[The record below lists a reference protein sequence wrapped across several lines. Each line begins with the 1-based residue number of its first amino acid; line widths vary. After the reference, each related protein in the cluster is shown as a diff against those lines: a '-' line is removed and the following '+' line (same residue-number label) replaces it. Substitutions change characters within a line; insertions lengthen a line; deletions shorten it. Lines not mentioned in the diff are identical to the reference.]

1 MKRLHLRL
9 LTAGA
14 LALVAA
20 SCAQNNGDI
29 NRVQPN
35 VMKKAD
41 LLDGQWYFRNTV
53 TWAPATTGFTFTGE
67 TGKLEK
73 LVFEIRQNDLVGYR
87 AYPFMPGSEGNV
99 EQTSTPSGTTAT
111 YCQDGKCVGGQKYYG
126 APVVAYRIDGHFDI
140 QRNYNPATGETGNV
154 IQENAFDR
162 PWNEREF
169 IRVNWSSS
177 WVNPGTDMMWGTVQ
191 NPGLAVD
198 GSAWVQENE
207 PGTDPYDWPRRET
220 QKDANGTERLT
231 YFDFTGRYFARPGTV
246 YYEDYGEIPLC
257 WLSPR
262 YDCTASEIRMR
273 TSLSKIDAA
282 KTNDYEPLVYGNDLM
297 NRFGYFRTER
307 LTYDRKFGVTEQG
320 VIYLANRFN
329 IWKETFRKDAAGNP
343 DTTQPIPFA
352 ERTPKPIVYYV
363 NSADRGHFKDPSC
376 TLSDAECA
384 TSTYKQYLESTRELQ
399 AHWDVAF
406 RRAAAAAM
414 GKDVSEVPQ
423 MLYVC
428 ENPVPAKDTLTGQE
442 NPANGPCGAPGTSPR
457 MGDLRYSFLYTI
469 TDPTPNGLLGY
480 GPSSADPETG
490 EIISAN
496 ANTYTGAVDSQAQ
509 YGLDLIDTLTGDKSI
524 DDLISGEDVRGY
536 FAALENQ
543 SYASTKRKLS
553 RTGNGVEVL
562 AENQSVARTNAPSLG
577 AFQKPTAKMQNKF
590 AGMSA
595 RGGLPEATQDRMKVA
610 ADMLAQDPALE
621 SAVLDNPEM
630 KDDVLGLLPAPV
642 AERALKDA
650 AYARQVKRT
659 AMLNLPALQK
669 LEQQRLDFAS
679 RHNMYLAEFF
689 DRPMMGLAK
698 REAARRAARLVEL
711 KAQGMD
717 DYNAKV
723 QADREVRRRLQQA
736 VWRATSEHEIGHTFG
751 LRHNFQASFDSV
763 NYFDRYWQLKKSFL
777 TVNQAG
783 QKVLPRT
790 PADLRAV
797 SDATA
802 LHTADETAEHAH
814 DNVFEYEYSSIMDY
828 GGKVNADFSG
838 IGKYDE
844 AAILFAYSGGSEPG
858 YVEVFKEVR
867 PAGQPLTVPGSDGK
881 QVELTAAGLD
891 IPVVNAQRKSQAIP
905 SYLERVH
912 YSTVPMRMGEGANLD
927 EIIES
932 GIARLKASNRTL
944 AKWADVKAA
953 EAQLAARIDG
963 KTSISAADVADVPLE
978 VPYMFCTDDHVGYV
992 LSCNRFDRGPD
1003 YFEMTRQWLE
1013 DYWNG
1018 YYFSHFR
1025 RDRYLF
1031 SADRAVNSAFNAF
1044 DSSALVY
1051 KHWVRQFFKQDY
1063 GNQQVL
1069 ASYGVDPLLQ
1079 DTWTMAALDGA
1090 NELIKVMSVPPSG
1103 TYLYFDK
1110 DASGN
1115 SGKYFGCQDPTTR
1128 EQRSCWAAVDQGDE
1142 FRFKDEA
1149 GADVLGQIYQY
1160 YYGADY
1166 SQQFEWKRA
1175 WLGRG
1180 EGRRMYSRYDF
1191 RSGFGFFNRM
1201 VEVGHYYDQFGAMFA
1216 AVMPQAIFLDADDTA
1231 DQRRYYIPYYLVFG
1245 DELSTSF
1252 GNIWS
1257 NNEADRAPTLS
1268 YALDANG
1275 TPNPRR
1281 LTVTHQNRIHGD
1293 KYVEGFTYPLTPPT
1307 PAPAAEPHSSGI
1319 ETTWSARIYSIYLGM
1334 ALFNVNYDLDY
1345 AKQNQ
1350 VFRVGSAEAFPLPV
1364 EQCDAN
1370 GQNCTY
1376 ACPDGALTCDTTN
1389 VLITVDDPSS
1399 GARYGAVKST
1409 APGARVT
1416 PAMAAILQ
1424 TRNRWKDYEI
1434 AAPGDKTIYL
1444 EIFKDGVRDLD
1455 MMRGMYAVYGKVF

>member
-9 LTAGA
+9 LTAA
-14 LALVAA
+14 AAALVAA

-35 VMKKAD
+35 VMKKSD

-73 LVFEIRQNDLVGYR
+73 LVFEIRQGDLVGYR
-87 AYPFMPGSEGNV
+87 AYPYIPGSEGKV
-99 EQTSTPSGTTAT
+99 DEAARPSGTTAT
-111 YCQDGKCVGGQKYYG
+111 YCREGKCAGGQKYYG
-126 APVVAYRIDGHFDI
+126 APVVAYRIESHFDI
-140 QRNYNPATGETGNV
+140 QRNFNPATGETGNV
-154 IQENAFDR
+154 VMENALDR
-162 PWNEREF
+162 PWNEREY

-198 GSAWVQENE
+198 AASWVQENE

-220 QKDANGTERLT
+220 KKDGEGNERLT
-231 YFDFTGRYFARPGTV
+231 YFDFTGRYYARPGTV

-273 TSLSKIDAA
+273 TSLSKIEPA
-282 KTNDYEPLVYGNDLM
+282 KVNDYEPLVYGNDVM
-297 NRFGYFRTER
+297 ARFGYFRTER

-329 IWKETFRKDAAGNP
+329 IWKETFQKDAAGNP
-343 DTTQPIPFA
+343 DAAMPIPFA
-352 ERTPKPIVYYV
+352 ERAPKPIVYYV
-363 NSADRGHFKDPSC
+363 NSAARGHFKDPSC
-376 TLSDAECA
+376 TGSAEACA
-384 TSTYKQYLESTRELQ
+384 TSTYRQYLESTRELQ
-399 AHWDVAF
+399 EHWDVAF
-406 RRAAAAAM
+406 RRSVAAAQ
-414 GKDVSEVPQ
+414 GKDVKDVPQ

-428 ENPVPAKDTLTGQE
+428 ENPVPATDTLTGKE
-442 NPANGPCGAPGTSPR
+442 NPADGPCGAPGTSPR

-490 EIISAN
+490 EIVSAN

-509 YGLDLIDTLTGDKSI
+509 YGMDIIDTLTGDKSI
-524 DDLISGEDVRGY
+524 DALISGEDVRGY

-543 SYASTKRKLS
+543 SYASTLRKLS
-553 RTGNGVEVL
+553 RGQRGLQVL
-562 AENQSVARTNAPSLG
+562 AHDQDVAQTQEPSLG
-577 AFQKPTAKMQNKF
+577 AFSKPTSRMQQKF
-590 AGMSA
+590 SGMAA
-595 RGGLPEATQDRMKVA
+595 RGGLPVATQDRMKVA
-610 ADMLAQDPALE
+610 ADMLAQDPSLE

-630 KDDVLGLLPAPV
+630 KDDVLGLLPAVV
-642 AERALKDA
+642 AERAQKDPA
-650 AYARQVKRT
+650 FARQVKRNL
-659 AMLNLPALQK
+659 MLNLPAFQK
-669 LEQQRLDFAS
+669 LEQQRQDFAS

-698 REAARRAARLVEL
+698 REAARRADRLVAL
-711 KAQGMD
+711 KAAGMN
-717 DYNAKV
+717 DYDAKV

-751 LRHNFQASFDSV
+751 LRHNFQASFDAI
-763 NYFDRYWQLKKSFL
+763 NYFDRYWELKKPFL
-777 TVNQAG
+777 TVNQGGNA
-783 QKVLPRT
+783 VLPRT

-802 LHTADETAEHAH
+802 LHTSDETAEHPH
-814 DNVFEYEYSSIMDY
+814 DSVFGYEYSSIMDY
-828 GGKVNADFSG
+828 GGKVSADFSG

-844 AAILFAYSGGSEPG
+844 AAIIFAYSGGSEPG
-858 YVEVFKEVR
+858 YVEVFDAVR
-867 PAGQPLTVPGSDGK
+867 PASQSLTVPGSDGR
-881 QVELTAAGLD
+881 QVQLSPAGLD
-891 IPVVNAQRKSQAIP
+891 IPVVNAQRNSQAIP
-905 SYLERVH
+905 NYTERVH
-912 YSTVPMRMGEGANLD
+912 YSTVPLRLGEGATVT
-927 EIIES
+927 EIIDS
-932 GIARLKASNRTL
+932 GVSRLKGSNRSL
-944 AKWADVKAA
+944 MKWSDVRAA
-953 EAQLAARIDG
+953 EQQLASRIQH
-963 KTSISAADVADVPLE
+963 KSAVAPADVADVPVE

-1013 DYWNG
+1013 DYWNS

-1031 SADRAVNSAFNAF
+1031 SADRAVNGAFGAF
-1044 DSSALVY
+1044 DSASMVY
-1051 KHWVRQFFKQDY
+1051 KHWVRQFYNQGY
-1063 GNQQVL
+1063 GGQQVL
-1069 ASYGVDPLLQ
+1069 ANYGVDATLA
-1079 DTWTMAALDGA
+1079 DTWTMASLDGV
-1090 NELIKVMSVPPSG
+1090 NDLIKVMSVPPSG
-1103 TYLYFDK
+1103 TYLYFDRN
-1110 DASGN
+1110 ASGN
-1115 SGKYFGCQDPTTR
+1115 SGRYFGCQDPTTR

-1160 YYGADY
+1160 YYGAEYRQVGD
-1166 SQQFEWKRA
+1166 WRRA

-1216 AVMPQAIFLDADDTA
+1216 AVMPQAIFLDADDTS

-1245 DELSTSF
+1245 EELSRTF

-1257 NNEADRAPTLS
+1257 NNEADRAPTVS
-1268 YALDANG
+1268 YALDASG

-1281 LTVTHQNRIHGD
+1281 LTVTHQNRIHGER
-1293 KYVEGFTYPLTPPT
+1293 YVQGFNYPLDPGTPPADT
-1307 PAPAAEPHSSGI
+1307 QPSSAAI

-1345 AKQNQ
+1345 SKENQ
-1350 VFRVGSAEAFPLPV
+1350 VFRVGSGESFPV
-1364 EQCDAN
+1364 QA
-1370 GQNCTY
+1370 G
-1376 ACPDGALTCDTTN
+1376 DGYEL
-1389 VLITVDDPSS
+1389 VTVDDPTS
-1399 GARYGAVKST
+1399 GARYGAIRSL
-1409 APGARVT
+1409 APNARMT
-1416 PAMAAILQ
+1416 PAVAAILQ
-1424 TRNRWKDYEI
+1424 TRFRWQDYEN
-1434 AAPGDKTIYL
+1434 APPADKTIYL